1 MTEKAVQIMAKER
14 LDKLMASTGRWS
26 RREAKI
32 LIKEGRVLVDGIP
45 AISGDDKIDPANQEV
60 LVDGED
66 LGYRTY
72 TYVMLHKPAGI
83 LSATE
88 DKRQK
93 TVIDLLPPELQ
104 RQNLFPVGRLDRDTE
119 GLLLLTND
127 GDLAHRL
134 LAPKSHVDKVYYA
147 KLDAPLTQEDVAAF
161 AEGITLPDGL
171 VCMPAGLELLGDG
184 REVLIT
190 LREGKFHQVKR
201 MTASRGAT
209 VCYLKRISMGALH
222 LDENL
227 AKGEYRFLTAE
238 EIVGIHGSP

>member
-1 MTEKAVQIMAKER
+1 MAKER

-32 LIKEGRVLVDGIP
+32 LIKEGRVLVDGVP
-45 AISGDDKIDPANQEV
+45 AASGDDKFDPAVSEI

-66 LGYRTY
+66 LGYRTF

-88 DKRQK
+88 DKRQR
-93 TVIDLLPPELQ
+93 TVLDLLSPELQ
-104 RQNLFPVGRLDRDTE
+104 KQGLFPVGRLDKDTE
-119 GLLLLTND
+119 GLLLMTND

-147 KLDAPLTQEDVAAF
+147 RLDHPLGPEDQEAF
-161 AEGITLPDGL
+161 AQGITLADGL
-171 VCMPAGLELLGDG
+171 VCMPAVLELLGDG

-190 LREGKFHQVKR
+190 IREGKFHQIKR
-201 MTASRGAT
+201 MTASRGAE
-209 VCYLKRISMGALH
+209 VQYLKRLSMGKLKLDDALEKGSYRH
-222 LDENL
+222 L
-227 AKGEYRFLTAE
+227 TPE
-238 EIVGIHGSP
+238 EVLSLGGQI

>member
-1 MTEKAVQIMAKER
+1 MAKER

-26 RREAKI
+26 RKEAKI

-45 AISGDDKIDPANQEV
+45 AASGDDKFDPAVNEI

-66 LGYRTY
+66 LGYQTY

-88 DKRQK
+88 DKRQQ
-93 TVIDLLPPELQ
+93 TVLDLLSPELQ
-104 RQNLFPVGRLDRDTE
+104 KQGLFPVGRLDKDTE
-119 GLLLLTND
+119 GLLLMTND

-147 KLDAPLTQEDVAAF
+147 RLDNPLGSADQAAF
-161 AEGITLPDGL
+161 EKGITLGDGTE
-171 VCMPAGLELLGDG
+171 CMPAGLELLGDG

-201 MTASRGAT
+201 MTASRGAE
-209 VCYLKRISMGALH
+209 VLYLKRLSMGTLQ
-222 LDENL
+222 LDETL
-227 AKGEYRFLTAE
+227 EKGTYRHLTRE
-238 EIVGIHGSP
+238 EVFALGGRM

>member
-1 MTEKAVQIMAKER
+1 MAKER

-32 LIKEGRVLVDGIP
+32 LIKEGRVLVDGMP
-45 AISGDDKIDPANQEV
+45 AASGDDKVDPAVSEI

-66 LGYRTY
+66 LGYQTF

-83 LSATE
+83 LTATE
-88 DKRQK
+88 DKRQE
-93 TVIDLLPPELQ
+93 TVLDLLSPELRKQ
-104 RQNLFPVGRLDRDTE
+104 GLFPVGRLDKDTE
-119 GLLLLTND
+119 GLLLMTND

-147 KLDAPLTQEDVAAF
+147 KLDNPLKPADQIAF
-161 AEGITLPDGL
+161 REGITLADGM
-171 VCMPAGLELLGDG
+171 VCMPAELELLGDG

-190 LREGKFHQVKR
+190 IREGKFHQIKR
-201 MTASRGAT
+201 MTASRGSQ
-209 VCYLKRISMGALH
+209 VQYLKRLSMGTLQ

-227 AKGEYRFLTAE
+227 EKGDYRYLTAE
-238 EIVGIHGSP
+238 EIQNLGGKI